1 MASLRMSV
9 QEVID
14 TGFSFVVVVFVLHL
28 FAAVL
33 IGMGFLAIDVST
45 DEVCKYNEAVEDII
59 CKEETADLGLVI
71 GWLCWVSAIVVLIS
85 GYIGLSSKLLT
96 DSIAIGIYKANNAD
110 VMGITQ
116 HVEENIPPPVTLPP
130 NPPVILPPKLI

>member
-1 MASLRMSV
+1 MASLRMNV

-28 FAAVL
+28 FVAGL

-45 DEVCKYNEAVEDII
+45 DDVCKYNEAAEEII
-59 CKEETADLGLVI
+59 CREETANLGLAI

-96 DSIAIGIYKANNAD
+96 DSIAIGIYKANNAE

-116 HVEENIPPPVTLPP
+116 HVKADIPPPVR
-130 NPPVILPPKLI
+130 LPPKLI